1 MLSLL
6 VVSIFF
12 IYCCRPCI
20 YLWMFVCLR
29 LLYVSIFIYLF
40 LICLRTCVWL
50 RISVYS
56 IRRSMY
62 LTFFIPHVLQRK
74 FRCGLCTLGK
84 NFFLY
89 KLFKFCVSLNRY
101 HHCTLLLS
109 YLKSGLELLW
119 IWIWKYC
126 LCLARWSNKKHIN
139 L

>member
-1 MLSLL
+1 M
-6 VVSIFF
+6 FF
-12 IYCCRPCI
+12 IYCCRLCI

-62 LTFFIPHVLQRK
+62 LMFFIPHVLQRK

-89 KLFKFCVSLNRY
+89 KLFKFFIILTRY
-101 HHCTLLLS
+101 QHCALLLS
-109 YLKSGLELLW
+109 YLKSGIEPSSAAYENKKLELMK
-119 IWIWKYC
+119 IRMKI
-126 LCLARWSNKKHIN
+126 SNDKV
-139 L
+139 LY